1 MNMDEADL
9 RMDGNHVAGMLAE
22 VFQFDMTV
30 EWGGCAACGDRHQL
44 GAMQAYTHGMGA
56 VLYCP
61 SCGEM
66 LLRVARGGGRWWL
79 DLRGM
84 AWLQFDEGAR
94 LPDS

>member
-1 MNMDEADL
+1 MDEADL

-30 EWGGCAACGDRHQL
+30 EWTGCAACGARHQL
-44 GAMQAYTHGMGA
+44 GGLQAYGHGMGA
-56 VLYCP
+56 VLCCP
-61 SCGEM
+61 SCGQA

-84 AWLQFDEGAR
+84 AWLQLDEAAR
-94 LPDS
+94 LPD